1 MSPYSQL
8 KYQLFGQKNNYQTT
22 PYTYFRPLM
31 KNERLLLL
39 ILAAAMFTHIMDFMI
54 MMPLSPSLMSIFDIN
69 AQEFSLLVSSYTITA
84 GVTGFLA
91 AFRIDRYDRK
101 SMMLVMYLGFTL
113 GTLACAIAPSY
124 FFLLMARSVAGAFGG
139 VLGALIL
146 SIVSD
151 AIPLERRASALGI
164 VMASFSVA
172 SVFGVPFGL
181 FLASKFS
188 WHAPFLFLGMLAALI
203 FVLMFWF
210 IPPLRAHLDT
220 GNGIKKPMEILKN
233 IFGQR
238 STRLGLTFAAVL
250 TLGHF
255 TIVPFIAAYMVGN
268 VGFSND
274 ELAYIYL
281 VGGALTIFFSPWV
294 GKMADKHGRLKIFT
308 IFGSLVIIPIVI
320 ITNMPP
326 TPLWAALIVAG
337 IFFIFSNGRMVPS
350 TTMETAIISPESR
363 GSYMSIRSSVQQLT
377 SGLASFVA
385 GTIISEKAS
394 VFGPDAKALVNYGY
408 VGLIA
413 VFFSLVSLW
422 LARKLQVAQGA

>member
-1 MSPYSQL
+1 
-8 KYQLFGQKNNYQTT
+8 
-22 PYTYFRPLM
+22 M
-31 KNERLLLL
+31 KNERILLF

-69 AQEFSLLVSSYTITA
+69 AQQFSLLVSSYTITA
-84 GVTGFLA
+84 GITGFLA

-101 SMMLVMYLGFTL
+101 SMMLFMYFGFTL
-113 GTLACAIAPSY
+113 GTIACAFAPTY
-124 FFLLMARSVAGAFGG
+124 AILLVARSLAGAFGG

-151 AIPLERRASALGI
+151 VVPLERRASGLGI

-181 FLASKFS
+181 FLASKFT
-188 WHAPFLFLGMLAALI
+188 WHAPFLFLGLVAVVV
-203 FVLMFWF
+203 FVLMFAL
-210 IPPLRAHLDT
+210 IPPLRSHL
-220 GNGIKKPMEILKN
+220 NGTHKKPLEILSK

-238 STRLGLTFAAVL
+238 SSLLGLSFVSVL

-274 ELAYIYL
+274 NLSYIYL

-308 IFGSLVIIPIVI
+308 IFGSLVILPILF

-326 TPLWAALIVAG
+326 MPLWSALVVAG

-377 SGLASFVA
+377 SGLASFLA

-394 VFGPDAKALVNYGY
+394 VFSPEAKALVNYGY

-422 LARKLQVAQGA
+422 LARKLQVAEGA

>member
-1 MSPYSQL
+1 
-8 KYQLFGQKNNYQTT
+8 
-22 PYTYFRPLM
+22 M
-31 KNERLLLL
+31 KNERILLF

-69 AQEFSLLVSSYTITA
+69 AQQFSLLVSSYTITA
-84 GVTGFLA
+84 GITGFLA
-91 AFRIDRYDRK
+91 AFWIDRFDRK
-101 SMMLVMYLGFTL
+101 SMMLFMYFGFTL
-113 GTLACAIAPSY
+113 GTLACAYAPTY
-124 FFLLMARSVAGAFGG
+124 PFLLIARSLAGAFGG

-151 AIPLERRASALGI
+151 AIPLERRASGLGI

-181 FLASKFS
+181 FLTSKYS
-188 WHAPFLFLGMLAALI
+188 WHAPFLFLGIIAVVIFGLMLG
-203 FVLMFWF
+203 F
-210 IPPLRAHLDT
+210 IPPLRSHL
-220 GNGIKKPMEILKN
+220 NGTHKKPIEILSR

-238 STRLGLTFAAVL
+238 STLLGLTFVSVL

-274 ELAYIYL
+274 DLSYIYL

-308 IFGSLVIIPIVI
+308 IFGSLVILPILF

-326 TPLWAALIVAG
+326 MPLWSALVVAG

-377 SGLASFVA
+377 SGLASFLA

-394 VFGPDAKALVNYGY
+394 MFSPEAKALVNYGY

-422 LARKLQVAQGA
+422 LARKLQVAEGA

>member
-1 MSPYSQL
+1 
-8 KYQLFGQKNNYQTT
+8 
-22 PYTYFRPLM
+22 M
-31 KNERLLLL
+31 KNERILLF

-69 AQEFSLLVSSYTITA
+69 AQQFSLLVSSYTITA
-84 GVTGFLA
+84 GITGFLA
-91 AFRIDRYDRK
+91 AFWIDRFDRK
-101 SMMLVMYLGFTL
+101 SMMLFMYFGFTL
-113 GTLACAIAPSY
+113 GTLACAYAPTY
-124 FFLLMARSVAGAFGG
+124 PILLVARSLAGAFGG

-151 AIPLERRASALGI
+151 AIPLERRASGLGI

-181 FLASKFS
+181 FLASKYS
-188 WHAPFLFLGMLAALI
+188 WHAPFLFLGIIAVII
-203 FVLMFWF
+203 FGLMFAF
-210 IPPLRAHLDT
+210 IPPLRSHLNGAH
-220 GNGIKKPMEILKN
+220 KKPLEILTR

-238 STRLGLTFAAVL
+238 SSLLGLTFVSVL

-274 ELAYIYL
+274 DLSYIYL

-308 IFGSLVIIPIVI
+308 IFGSLVILPILF

-326 TPLWAALIVAG
+326 MPLWAALVVAG

-377 SGLASFVA
+377 SGLASFLA

-394 VFGPDAKALVNYGY
+394 VFSPEAKALVNYGY

-422 LARKLQVAQGA
+422 LARKLKVAEGA